1 MNDSRKGKTL
11 GKYLWVIT
19 RIMKVITRNRA
30 KELLNRPKPKKL
42 AWVGLLLEIVLVIV
56 LEIVLG
62 IVGRIRVLHFIAT
75 AKNITIEGA
84 AYIANDLVVC
94 SLKSLSVLLRAAW
107 ERP

>member
-1 MNDSRKGKTL
+1 
-11 GKYLWVIT
+11 
-19 RIMKVITRNRA
+19 MKVITRNRA

-42 AWVGLLLEIVLVIV
+42 AWVGLL

-94 SLKSLSVLLRAAW
+94 SLKSLSVLLRAA
-107 ERP
+107 